1 MDLSV
6 TDAYEVENHV
16 PVSELR
22 VGRDH
27 RGTGGDD
34 IIIDYHPTLGDR
46 PQQHEIGMQ
55 AIVVDALQRIIV
67 ERDPNRSRDEA
78 AHFRGEVEAI
88 GMPAP
93 WRGDNAPVFRIAN
106 ESGNEFGR
114 HISKHRGMIGRGF
127 YLQERHPLL
136 APLELRDIIQRADT
150 VQRFTRRQVATGDV
164 VA

>member
-1 MDLSV
+1 MNLSV
-6 TDAYEVENHV
+6 ADAYEIENHISL
-16 PVSELR
+16 PELR

-27 RGTGGDD
+27 RRPRCDYV
-34 IIIDYHPTLGDR
+34 IVDYHPTLGDR
-46 PQQHEIGMQ
+46 TQQHEIGMQ
-55 AIVVDALQRIIV
+55 AVVVDALQRIIV
-67 ERDPNRSRDEA
+67 ERDTNRSRDEA
-78 AHFRGEVEAI
+78 AHFRGEMEAI

-93 WRGDNAPVFRIAN
+93 WRGDDAPVFRIAN